1 MEQESRNGLV
11 VIKKLTCKVT
21 VKDMPSKITKGISV
35 SYKKVKN
42 YVVATYKNTLAYPV
56 LIYGGI
62 VQYDKDGKKIENFGM
77 QNTASI
83 RVSAKSS
90 VKFYIMLADNC
101 SYYEKEKISGQV
113 DVYENDMYITADAKT
128 ISLSDVV
135 AENSRVYWRENKLSP
150 FEYDY
155 DAQILSFDEEGNL
168 LGTVH
173 CVTSTDFAYDI
184 TEDGMRYT
192 IGSSDAELVEAA
204 DKVQTN
210 VYECTIKV
218 QNND

>member
-1 MEQESRNGLV
+1 M
-11 VIKKLTCKVT
+11 TCKVT

-42 YVVATYKNTLAYPV
+42 YVVATYKNILAYPV

-101 SYYEKEKISGQV
+101 SYYEKEKLSGQV

>member
-1 MEQESRNGLV
+1 M
-11 VIKKLTCKVT
+11 
-21 VKDMPSKITKGISV
+21 
-35 SYKKVKN
+35 
-42 YVVATYKNTLAYPV
+42 
-56 LIYGGI
+56 
-62 VQYDKDGKKIENFGM
+62 
-77 QNTASI
+77 
-83 RVSAKSS
+83 
-90 VKFYIMLADNC
+90 
-101 SYYEKEKISGQV
+101 
-113 DVYENDMYITADAKT
+113 
-128 ISLSDVV
+128 
-135 AENSRVYWRENKLSP
+135 
-150 FEYDY
+150 
-155 DAQILSFDEEGNL
+155 